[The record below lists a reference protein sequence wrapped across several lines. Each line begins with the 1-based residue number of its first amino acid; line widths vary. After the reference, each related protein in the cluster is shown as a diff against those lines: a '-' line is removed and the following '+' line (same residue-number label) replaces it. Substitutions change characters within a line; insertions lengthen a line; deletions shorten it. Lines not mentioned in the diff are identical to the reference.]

1 MNIPPTTLDDLTWG
15 WGDAYLFSYARD
27 RWIALRRDTRY
38 FLTAETLA
46 GLEQAIMADYR
57 DNPVSRD
64 YDPAQ
69 SGGEPDDGD
78 ARDDKDGEVF
88 ADADTPDVLTLLR
101 QTFPQWAISFSR
113 SAHVWTAQTDRQT
126 IAENS
131 PVLLCVAL
139 VLIERRQRQ
148 ASHGPR
154 QDGPPVGRWPS
165 VLTAWKGDSL
175 GS

>member
-64 YDPAQ
+64 YDPTRAAD
-69 SGGEPDDGD
+69 GLDPGDEENDEDDEEED
-78 ARDDKDGEVF
+78 QFLIDGTS
-88 ADADTPDVLTLLR
+88 AILAALR
-101 QTFPQWAISFSR
+101 QTFPPWAISYNCGIR
-113 SAHVWTAQTDRQT
+113 AWTARSGKKT
-126 IAENS
+126 ITENS
-131 PVLLCVAL
+131 PTLLCVAL
-139 VLIERRQRQ
+139 ILIERRDRQ
-148 ASHGPR
+148 HAPGPGC
-154 QDGPPVGRWPS
+154 D
-165 VLTAWKGDSL
+165 
-175 GS
+175 